1 MHKKQCDSGS
11 DDDDGRKD
19 SEGNINDV
27 VKDYLFSYAL
37 SLKPVMG

>member
-11 DDDDGRKD
+11 GDVDGRKD

-27 VKDYLFSYAL
+27 VKDCICLVMFSL
-37 SLKPVMG
+37 